1 VSFKGETKIV
11 LRAERGKKDGN
22 LRELG
27 RGCKEVGGER

>member
-1 VSFKGETKIV
+1 VFAQVSFKEETKRV

-27 RGCKEVGGER
+27 CGC